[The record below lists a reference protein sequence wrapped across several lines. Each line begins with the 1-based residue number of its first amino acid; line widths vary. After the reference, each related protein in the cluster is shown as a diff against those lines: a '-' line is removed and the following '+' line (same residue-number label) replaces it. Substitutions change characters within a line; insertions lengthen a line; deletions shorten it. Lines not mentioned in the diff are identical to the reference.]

1 MLGDI
6 WTKTL
11 WDQRRALAGWGI
23 GLMVVSLIYGAFYP
37 FAGTP
42 EYGELIESLPA
53 GLAEAMGWDEIASP
67 HGYLGSTVFGILG
80 PVLAIIFAI
89 GTGARAIAGDEE
101 NGTLELLV
109 AHPVTRRRIVTQR
122 VAALGVAL
130 AMAGLV
136 VFLAILTIRGPIDLT
151 IPVGHIAAA
160 SLNLALLAAV
170 FGTLALFV
178 GAIAGRRGLVIGV
191 TAVVAV
197 VAYLANGLA
206 PQVDSLAW
214 LQKGSPF
221 HWFAGTDTLRDGL
234 DPASSLLLLALA
246 ALFTLAAVFAFDR
259 RDIAT

>member
-1 MLGDI
+1 MLSDI

-11 WDQRRALAGWGI
+11 WDQRRGLLGWGI
-23 GLMVVSLIYGAFYP
+23 GLMAVSLIYGAFYP
-37 FAGTP
+37 FAATP

-53 GLAEAMGWDEIASP
+53 GLAEAMGWDDIASP

-101 NGTLELLV
+101 NGSLELLV
-109 AHPVTRRRIVTQR
+109 AHPVTRRRVVTQR
-122 VAALGVAL
+122 ALALGVAL
-130 AMAGLV
+130 AAAGLV
-136 VFLAILTIRGPIDLT
+136 VFLAILAIRGPIELT

-170 FGTLALFV
+170 FGTFALLV
-178 GAIAGRRGLVIGV
+178 GAIVGRRGLVIGV

-221 HWFAGTDTLRDGL
+221 YWFAGTDTLRDGL
-234 DPASSLLLLALA
+234 DPASTLLLLALA
-246 ALFTLAAVFAFDR
+246 VLFTLAAVFAFDR